1 MERGGHLAS
10 PTSPDTP
17 SSWVEAQQL
26 SGWACLP
33 VLQWHQDKAT
43 SMSAEKA
50 DHLPDL
56 TLSFEPLQSKDI
68 SRSHQPA
75 LTQNGCHG
83 QAYTLWREEPRLT
96 SSPDTPFHPGS
107 RCSSSQGGLAFQSC
121 SGIRTRPPLCQQ
133 KRQTT
138 YLTSPSA
145 SNRYSLRTSAG
156 PISLHSQ
163 EMAAIIRQ
171 TSDRERGNL
180 ASPTSPDTPFHPGS
194 RCSSSQGGLA
204 FQSCSG
210 IRTRPPLCQQKRQTT
225 YLTSPSASN
234 RYSLR
239 TSAGPISL
247 HSQEMAAMVRHTPYG
262 ERRSPR
268 LTWRG
273 AAALRVGLPSS
284 PAVASGQGHLYVSRK
299 GRPLT

>member
-10 PTSPDTP
+10 PG
-17 SSWVEAQQL
+17 EAQQL
-26 SGWACLP
+26 SGSACLP

-75 LTQNGCHG
+75 LTGNGCHY
-83 QAYTLWREEPRLT
+83 QMNIY
-96 SSPDTPFHPGS
+96 
-107 RCSSSQGGLAFQSC
+107 
-121 SGIRTRPPLCQQ
+121 
-133 KRQTT
+133 
-138 YLTSPSA
+138 
-145 SNRYSLRTSAG
+145 
-156 PISLHSQ
+156 
-163 EMAAIIRQ
+163 
-171 TSDRERGNL
+171 RERGHL
-180 ASPTSPDTPFHPGS
+180 ASPDTPFHPGS

-268 LTWRG
+268 LT
-273 AAALRVGLPSS
+273 
-284 PAVASGQGHLYVSRK
+284 Y
-299 GRPLT
+299 LT

>member
-1 MERGGHLAS
+1 M
-10 PTSPDTP
+10 
-17 SSWVEAQQL
+17 
-26 SGWACLP
+26 
-33 VLQWHQDKAT
+33 
-43 SMSAEKA
+43 
-50 DHLPDL
+50 
-56 TLSFEPLQSKDI
+56 

-75 LTQNGCHG
+75 LTGNGCHG
-83 QAYTLWREEPRLT
+83 QDKHLMEKEVDSPHLPHLTLHFIW
-96 SSPDTPFHPGS
+96 GS

-163 EMAAIIRQ
+163 EMAAIVRH
-171 TSDRERGNL
+171 TPYGERR
-180 ASPTSPDTPFHPGS
+180 SPRLTWTLQFHPGS

-234 RYSLR
+234 RYSPR
-239 TSAGPISL
+239 T
-247 HSQEMAAMVRHTPYG
+247 
-262 ERRSPR
+262 
-268 LTWRG
+268 
-273 AAALRVGLPSS
+273 
-284 PAVASGQGHLYVSRK
+284 
-299 GRPLT
+299 